1 MNRRTFLA
9 DGTRASLG
17 LAALPAAAFERRG
30 GPWTPS
36 APPPAPQDA
45 TLRLDHNANP
55 LGMPPRA
62 RAAILEAMEEVPH
75 YPGPRRAVLVERLAR
90 LHGVGADQVVLG
102 SGSTELIRLAVHA
115 NATPESRILQAS
127 PTYENAMRYAEP
139 FPYRIEQVPLASE
152 FAHDVERM
160 RGLADRWR
168 EPTVVYI
175 CNPNNPT
182 GTLTPSAQ
190 LDEWFASAP
199 DRVFFIVDEAYFPFV
214 DDASYWTAER
224 WANER
229 PNVLVT
235 RTFSKLYGIA
245 GLRIGYGIC
254 AAETARRLRP
264 YANRSNP
271 NTLAVVG
278 AIAALEEEGWEER
291 SLAIWAECKE
301 VVTACLDEL
310 GLDYFPSHTAFL
322 FHRVRGDQAEYIRRM
337 REHGILVG
345 RRFPPILTHNR
356 LSLSAT
362 PGELGRFVETL
373 KLFRTRGWV

>member
-1 MNRRTFLA
+1 MDRREFLA
-9 DGTRASLG
+9 NGTRASVG
-17 LAALPAAAFERRG
+17 LAALPGTAFARG
-30 GPWTPS
+30 AEPWTS
-36 APPPAPQDA
+36 SMAPPAQDT

-55 LGMPPRA
+55 LGIPPRA
-62 RAAILEAMEEVPH
+62 RAALLEAMEDVPH
-75 YPGPRRAVLVERLAR
+75 YPGPEREILIDRLAE
-90 LHGVGADQVVLG
+90 LHRVEADQVVLG
-102 SGSTELIRLAVHA
+102 SGSTEVIRMAVQAHA
-115 NATPESRILQAS
+115 SPQSRILQAS

-139 FPYRIEQVPLASE
+139 FPYRIEQVPLTSD

-160 RGLADRWR
+160 KRLAQRWQ

-182 GTLTPSAQ
+182 GTLTPSVQ
-190 LDEWFASAP
+190 LDDWFSSAP
-199 DRVFFIVDEAYFPFV
+199 DNVFFIVDEAYFPFV
-214 DDASYWTAER
+214 DDASYWSAEE

-229 PNVLVT
+229 ANVLVT

-254 AAETARRLRP
+254 AAETASRLRP

-278 AIAALEEEGWEER
+278 AIAALEEEGWQER
-291 SLAIWAECKE
+291 SLRTWAECKE

-310 GLDYFPSHTAFL
+310 GLDYFQSHTAFL
-322 FHRVRGDQAEYIRRM
+322 FHEIRGDQALYIRRM

-345 RRFPPILTHNR
+345 RQFPPMLSYNR
-356 LSLSAT
+356 LSLSAM
-362 PGELGRFVETL
+362 PEELGRLVDTL
-373 KLFRTRGWV
+373 RMFRRRGWV

>member
-1 MNRRTFLA
+1 MDRRSFLA
-9 DGTRASLG
+9 NGTRASVG
-17 LAALPAAAFERRG
+17 LAALPGAAFARG
-30 GPWTPS
+30 GEPRALPT
-36 APPPAPQDA
+36 APGAQDA

-55 LGMPPRA
+55 LGMPAGA
-62 RAAILEAMEEVPH
+62 RTAILEAIEEVPH
-75 YPGPRRAVLVERLAR
+75 YPGPQREVLVERIAR
-90 LHGVGADQVVLG
+90 LHGVEADQVVLG
-102 SGSTELIRLAVHA
+102 SGSTEIIRLAVHA
-115 NATPESRILQAS
+115 HAAPGSRILQAS

-139 FPYRIEQVPLASE
+139 FPYRIEQVPLTAD

-160 RGLADRWR
+160 RALAEGWR

-182 GTLTPSAQ
+182 GTLTPSAA
-190 LDEWFASAP
+190 LDDWFSSAP

-214 DDASYWTAER
+214 DDTSYWTAER

-254 AAETARRLRP
+254 AAEAASRLRP

-271 NTLAVVG
+271 NTMGVVAAV
-278 AIAALEEEGWEER
+278 AALEEEGWEER
-291 SLAIWAECKE
+291 SLAIWGECKE
-301 VVTACLDEL
+301 VVTSCLDEL

-322 FHRVRGDQAEYIRRM
+322 FHRIGGDQAVYIRRM
-337 REHGILVG
+337 REHGIRVG
-345 RRFPPILTHNR
+345 RQFPPILSHNR

-362 PGELGRFVETL
+362 PEELGRFADTL
-373 KLFRTRGWV
+373 RTFRRRGWV

>member
-1 MNRRTFLA
+1 MDRRSFLA
-9 DGTRASLG
+9 NGTRASVG
-17 LAALPAAAFERRG
+17 LAALPGATFARG
-30 GPWTPS
+30 GEPWRLPAT
-36 APPPAPQDA
+36 PPAQDA

-55 LGMPPRA
+55 LGMPAGA
-62 RAAILEAMEEVPH
+62 RTAILEAIEEVPH
-75 YPGPRRAVLVERLAR
+75 YPGPQREVLAERIAGI
-90 LHGVGADQVVLG
+90 HGVGADQVVLG
-102 SGSTELIRLAVHA
+102 SGSTEIIRLAVHA
-115 NATPESRILQAS
+115 HAAPGSRILQAS
-127 PTYENAMRYAEP
+127 PTYENAIRYAEP
-139 FPYRIEQVPLASE
+139 FPYRIEQVPLTAD

-160 RGLADRWR
+160 RALAEGWG

-182 GTLTPSAQ
+182 GTLTPSAA
-190 LDEWFASAP
+190 LDDWFSSAP

-245 GLRIGYGIC
+245 GLRVGYGIC
-254 AAETARRLRP
+254 AAETAGRLRP

-271 NTLAVVG
+271 NTMGVVA

-301 VVTACLDEL
+301 VVTSCLDEL

-322 FHRVRGDQAEYIRRM
+322 FHRIRGDQAVYIRRM
-337 REHGILVG
+337 REHGIRVG
-345 RRFPPILTHNR
+345 RQFPPLVSHNR

-362 PGELGRFVETL
+362 PGELGRFADTL
-373 KLFRTRGWV
+373 RTFRKRGWV

>member
-1 MNRRTFLA
+1 MDRRSFLA
-9 DGTRASLG
+9 NGTRASVG
-17 LAALPAAAFERRG
+17 LAALPGAAFARG
-30 GPWTPS
+30 GEPWALPTARPV
-36 APPPAPQDA
+36 QDA

-55 LGMPPRA
+55 LGMPAGA
-62 RAAILEAMEEVPH
+62 RTAILEAIEEVPH
-75 YPGPRRAVLVERLAR
+75 YPGPQREVLVERIAR

-102 SGSTELIRLAVHA
+102 SGSTEIIRLAVHA
-115 NATPESRILQAS
+115 HAAPGSRILQAS

-139 FPYRIEQVPLASE
+139 FPYRIEQVPLTAG

-160 RGLADRWR
+160 RALAEGWR

-182 GTLTPSAQ
+182 GTLTPSAA
-190 LDEWFASAP
+190 LDDWFSSAP

-254 AAETARRLRP
+254 AAETASRLRP

-271 NTLAVVG
+271 NTMGVVA

-301 VVTACLDEL
+301 VVTSCLDEL

-322 FHRVRGDQAEYIRRM
+322 FHRIRGDQALYIRRM
-337 REHGILVG
+337 REHGIRVG
-345 RRFPPILTHNR
+345 RQFPPILSHNR

-362 PGELGRFVETL
+362 PGELGRFADTL
-373 KLFRTRGWV
+373 RTFRRRGWV

>member
-1 MNRRTFLA
+1 MDRRGFVA
-9 DGTRASLG
+9 NGARASVG
-17 LAALPAAAFERRG
+17 LAALPGAAFTADA
-30 GPWTPS
+30 GPWRFS
-36 APPPAPQDA
+36 PAQPGQDT
-45 TLRLDHNANP
+45 TLRLNHNANP
-55 LGMPPRA
+55 LGIPPRA
-62 RAAILEAMEEVPH
+62 RTAILEAMEEVPH
-75 YPGPRRAVLVERLAR
+75 YPGPQRETLIDRLAA
-90 LHGVGADQVVLG
+90 LHGVGRDQVVLG
-102 SGSTELIRLAVHA
+102 SGSTEVIRLAVHA
-115 NATPESRILQAS
+115 HASPRSRVLQAN

-139 FPYRIEQVPLASE
+139 FPYRVEQVALTSD

-160 RGLADRWR
+160 RRLAEGWR
-168 EPTVVYI
+168 EPTLVYI

-190 LDEWFASAP
+190 LEDWFSSAS
-199 DRVFFIVDEAYFPFV
+199 DNVFFIVDEAYYPFV
-214 DDASYWTAER
+214 DDPSYWSAEK

-254 AAETARRLRP
+254 ATGTASRLKL

-278 AIAALEEEGWEER
+278 AIAALDEEGWAEK
-291 SLAIWAECKE
+291 SLRIWAECKE
-301 VVTACLDEL
+301 VVTPCLDEL
-310 GLDYFPSHTAFL
+310 GLDYFRSHTAFL
-322 FHRVRGDQAEYIRRM
+322 FHEIRGDQDTYIRRM

-345 RRFPPILTHNR
+345 RPFPPMLSYSR

-362 PGELGRFVETL
+362 PRQLGRFVDTL
-373 KLFRTRGWV
+373 RMFRGKGWV